1 MCSAAT
7 RTAPKATVFN
17 CEPSV
22 GRLFRTRVNP
32 GLWLRQRPWRVSVK
46 ASGFVAFGGGR
57 GNLAS
62 KHRDLSASGG
72 AAAVRGSC
80 ASPGCAVP
88 GSNRRAQAIHGL
100 LAPDPRTTAS
110 FATSMSVASSCCPTR
125 FDANG
130 WCRRS
135 ASCTP
140 PMRSTPRSRRTSL
153 QGDFVRAVH
162 GCTAPACWSRTRNH
176 AADGIP
182 LQRRPLPEA
191 RLDYPLAAAPPARSE
206 AFALAA
212 AAPPEAKFLPFQWRP
227 HPGIP
232 CCQPPQAAPRQQG
245 RAAIISP

>member
-110 FATSMSVASSCCPTR
+110 FASWMSVASSMPAPTGRRQCPPKRKTPRREGRRCKGISSERYMDVPRPRVGAGRATTRRTKSPCSGGPRPKRGCCPCSGGPCPKR
-125 FDANG
+125 GCCPCSGGPRPKAMLLLWPCSGGPPRDSP
-130 WCRRS
+130 RR
-135 ASCTP
+135 
-140 PMRSTPRSRRTSL
+140 
-153 QGDFVRAVH
+153 
-162 GCTAPACWSRTRNH
+162 
-176 AADGIP
+176 
-182 LQRRPLPEA
+182 
-191 RLDYPLAAAPPARSE
+191 
-206 AFALAA
+206 
-212 AAPPEAKFLPFQWRP
+212 
-227 HPGIP
+227 
-232 CCQPPQAAPRQQG
+232 QPPQAAPRQQG